1 MWAKIKVIY
10 IIWYR
15 DVLRYWR
22 NKVRVVSGLA
32 FPVLWLVFFGTG
44 MSSSLQIIGGEG
56 IDYILFVFPGILAM
70 NLIFSSI
77 FSAISIVTDR
87 EFGFLRE
94 ILVAPISR
102 GAIAVGKT
110 LGGATTAF
118 LQALLILFLAPIVG
132 IHLDTKMVLLLIP
145 AMFLISFALTSLGV
159 LIASQL
165 KSSEG
170 ASLVF
175 QFVVMPMYFL
185 SGALFPLSNLPQW
198 LNIFVEINPVTYTVD
213 LLRQIVLLNSGVH
226 EKLIQSLGSQF
237 FGIPLTINIDI
248 IIIVIFSLFMIL
260 LGVQSFR
267 KTD

>member
-1 MWAKIKVIY
+1 MWEKAKVIY

-32 FPVLWLVFFGTG
+32 FPIIWLVFFGTG

-77 FSAISIVTDR
+77 FSSISIVTDR

-118 LQALLILFLAPIVG
+118 LQALLILILAPIVG
-132 IHLDTKMVLLLIP
+132 ITLNFKMVLFLIP
-145 AMFLISFALTSLGV
+145 AMFLISFALTAFGV
-159 LIASQL
+159 LIASRL
-165 KSSEG
+165 KSSES

-185 SGALFPLSNLPQW
+185 SGALFPLSNLPHW
-198 LNIFVEINPVTYTVD
+198 LYVFVRINPVTYAVD
-213 LLRQIVLLNSGVH
+213 ILRQIVFLNSGIEQSVV
-226 EKLIQSLGSQF
+226 QSLGADF
-237 FGIPLTINIDI
+237 LGKPLTIDLDFF
-248 IIIVIFSLFMIL
+248 IVLFFALIMIFLS
-260 LGVQSFR
+260 VQSFR
-267 KTD
+267 QTE

>member
-1 MWAKIKVIY
+1 MWGKLKVIY

-22 NKVRVVSGLA
+22 NKTRVISGLA
-32 FPVLWLVFFGTG
+32 FPIIWLVFFGTG

-56 IDYILFVFPGILAM
+56 VDYILYVFPGIIAM
-70 NLIFSSI
+70 NLIFTSL

-102 GAIAVGKT
+102 GAIAIGKT

-118 LQALLILFLAPIVG
+118 LQALLILILAPIVG
-132 IHLDTKMVLLLIP
+132 IHINLKMVMLLIP

-159 LIASQL
+159 LIASRL

-185 SGALFPLSNLPQW
+185 SGALFPISNLPEW
-198 LNIFVEINPVTYTVD
+198 LNIFVRLNPVTYAVD
-213 LLRQIVLLNSGVH
+213 MLRQVVLLNSGVP
-226 EKLIQSLGSQF
+226 ETLIQSLGIDIL
-237 FGIPLTINIDI
+237 GTPLTIRIDLL
-248 IIIVIFSLFMIL
+248 IIVVFATLMIV
-260 LGVQSFR
+260 LGLQSFR
-267 KTD
+267 QTE